1 MAILYFFIALA
12 ALILSHE
19 FGHFIVAKRS
29 GIRVDEFGFGFPPRL
44 FSFKKGE
51 TLYSFN
57 LLPIGGFVKIHGEEG
72 GKSGDPRSFA
82 SKPVSVRAAVLAAGV
97 AFNMVAA
104 WFLISA
110 GFLAGMPTS
119 ASSAPAGAKIENMGV
134 MVVQVQKGTPAEKAG
149 LKPGDRLIGFGSMK
163 EVQKF
168 IASNKGKK
176 IEIKYERG
184 GKVFSAEAVPDA
196 NPKEG
201 RGSLG
206 IAMDE
211 IGEVKL
217 PVHLALWEGAKMT
230 YNMTIIIAV
239 SLYRFVVNA
248 FRGAADFGQILGP
261 VGIVGATGAAA
272 KIGIGYLLSF
282 VAMLSINLA
291 IINIFPFPALDGGR
305 LLFLA
310 IEKIKGSPVNPKI
323 SGIIHAAG
331 MVSLI
336 LLMLA
341 ITYKD
346 IMRLF

>member
-1 MAILYFFIALA
+1 MAILYFFAALA

-19 FGHFIVAKRS
+19 FGHFIVAKKS

-51 TLYSFN
+51 TVYSFN
-57 LLPIGGFVKIHGEEG
+57 LFPIGGFVKIHGEEG
-72 GKSGDPRSFA
+72 TEGGDSRSFA
-82 SKPVSVRAAVLAAGV
+82 SKPTVVRAAVLTAGV
-97 AFNMVAA
+97 VFNIIVA

-110 GFLAGMPTS
+110 GFMAGMPTS
-119 ASSAPAGAKIENMGV
+119 ASSAPAGAKIENVGV

-149 LKPGDRLIGFGSMK
+149 LRAGDRLIGFSSIE

-168 IASNKGKK
+168 IASNKGKRV
-176 IEIKYERG
+176 EIRYKRG
-184 GKVFSAEAVPDA
+184 DKFFSAEAVPDIKPEDG
-196 NPKEG
+196 N
-201 RGSLG
+201 GSLG
-206 IAMDE
+206 VAMDE

-230 YNMTIIIAV
+230 YNLTIIIAV
-239 SLYRFVVNA
+239 SLFNFVVNA
-248 FRGAADFGQILGP
+248 FRGLASFDQVLGP

-291 IINIFPFPALDGGR
+291 IINILPFPALDGGR

-310 IEKIKGSPVNPKI
+310 IEKAKGSPVNPKL

-331 MVSLI
+331 MIFLL

>member
-19 FGHFIVAKRS
+19 FGHFIVAKKS

-51 TLYSFN
+51 TVYSFN
-57 LLPIGGFVKIHGEEG
+57 LFPIGGFVKIHGEEG
-72 GKSGDPRSFA
+72 VEGGDPRSFA
-82 SKPVSVRAAVLAAGV
+82 SKPVMVRAAVLTAGV
-97 AFNMVAA
+97 VFNMVVA

-110 GFLAGMPTS
+110 GFMAGMPTS
-119 ASSAPAGAKIENMGV
+119 VASAPPGAKIENAGITV
-134 MVVQVQKGTPAEKAG
+134 IQVQKGTPAEKAG
-149 LKPGDRLIGFGSMK
+149 LRAGDKLVGFNSVEG
-163 EVQKF
+163 VQKF
-168 IASNKGKK
+168 VSFNKGKK

-184 GKVFSAEAVPDA
+184 GKVFSAEATPDIK
-196 NPKEG
+196 PKDG
-201 RGSLG
+201 NGSLG

-211 IGEVKL
+211 IGVVKL
-217 PVHLALWEGAKMT
+217 PVYAALWEGAKMT
-230 YNMTIIIAV
+230 YNLTIVIAV
-239 SLYRFVVNA
+239 SLFHFVVNA
-248 FRGAADFGQILGP
+248 FRGVANFDQVLGP

-272 KIGIGYLLSF
+272 RMGIGYLLSF

-291 IINIFPFPALDGGR
+291 IINILPFPALDGGR

-310 IEKIKGSPVNPKI
+310 IEKAKGSPVNPKI
-323 SGIIHAAG
+323 SGIVHAAG
-331 MVSLI
+331 MIFLL